1 MNEAQ
6 QTSIQTIVNN
16 HEKNTGTHLFLFIC
30 IVACIAFGAWAWKG
44 NLAIVSVAE
53 GEVVPSTQVKTI
65 QHLEGGIVREIKVR
79 EGERVRTGQS
89 LITLESTATGADV
102 GELKTRIVGLKIEI
116 TRLQAAASNAPK
128 PAFPADLIKS
138 HPRLIREAKQLFESS
153 KRRLDDE
160 FAGQRA
166 IMDQRKQ
173 DIQEA
178 TARIKNQRNSMKLLK
193 EQIAIS
199 DDLLKEQ
206 LTNRYKH
213 LDLLKELA
221 RLTGS
226 IEEDKVALQRAGS
239 ALKQASANRDS
250 IRSKFS
256 EEARTKLDAAR
267 RQLEEFIPRMSKFED
282 SLKRT
287 ILRSPVDGVVKTLH
301 VVTIGGV
308 VRAGDAVID
317 IVPEGDQLIV
327 EAKLKPQDIGYVRE
341 KQSARITLASAD
353 AMRFDGL
360 EGIVV
365 RVSPDTITG
374 DDGEPYYKVRIQTE
388 RNHFRRAENRYDLFP
403 GMQVIASIH
412 TGERT
417 IMEYLLDPFLN
428 AGDTAMRER

>member
-1 MNEAQ
+1 MAEVKQKPMQSTENQ
-6 QTSIQTIVNN
+6 Y
-16 HEKNTGTHLFLFIC
+16 EKNAGTHLFLFIC
-30 IVACIAFGAWAWKG
+30 ILACIAFVAWAWNG

-53 GEVVPSTQVKTI
+53 GEVVPSSQIKTI

-79 EGERVRTGQS
+79 EGERVTKGQP
-89 LITLESTATGADV
+89 LITLESAATGADV
-102 GELKTRIVGLKIEI
+102 GELKTRIVGLRIEI
-116 TRLQAAASNAPK
+116 ARLQAAASNAAK
-128 PAFPADLIKS
+128 PSFPHKLKKN
-138 HPRLIREAKQLFESS
+138 HPQLVREANQLFESR
-153 KRRLDDE
+153 KRRLKDE
-160 FAGQRA
+160 LASQRA
-166 IMDQRKQ
+166 IMAQRKQ
-173 DIQEA
+173 DIQET
-178 TARIKNQRNSMKLLK
+178 TARIKNQRRSMKLLK

-199 DDLLKEQ
+199 EDLLKEQ

-239 ALKQASANRDS
+239 ALKQASANKDS

-256 EEARTKLDAAR
+256 EDARTKLDAAR
-267 RQLEEFIPRMSKFED
+267 RQLEEFTPRMSKFED

-287 ILRSPVDGVVKTLH
+287 ILRSPVAGVVKTLH

-327 EAKLKPQDIGYVRE
+327 EAKLKTQDIGYVR
-341 KQSARITLASAD
+341 KQQSARITLASAD

-374 DDGEPYYKVRIQTE
+374 DDGEPYYKVRIKTE

-417 IMEYLLDPFLN
+417 IMEYLLDPFFN
-428 AGDTAMRER
+428 ASDTAMRER

>member
-1 MNEAQ
+1 MAEANQ
-6 QTSIQTIVNN
+6 GPKQSTEKQY
-16 HEKNTGTHLFLFIC
+16 EKNSGTHLFLFIC
-30 IVACIAFGAWAWKG
+30 IIACIAFGAWAWRG
-44 NLAIVSVAE
+44 QLAIVSVAE

-65 QHLEGGIVREIKVR
+65 QHLEGGIIREIKIR
-79 EGERVRTGQS
+79 EGERVKTGQS
-89 LITLESTATGADV
+89 LITLESTASGADV

-116 TRLQAAASNAPK
+116 ARLKAAASNAKK
-128 PAFPADLIKS
+128 PIFPPDLIKS
-138 HPRLIREAKQLFESS
+138 YPRLIEEANKLFKSR

-160 FAGQRA
+160 FASQNA
-166 IMDQRKQ
+166 IIAQRKQ

-178 TARIKNQRNSMKLLK
+178 TARIRNQRNSLKLLK

-199 DDLLKEQ
+199 EDLLKEQ

-221 RLTGS
+221 RLKGS
-226 IEEDKVALQRAGS
+226 IEEDKVALKRAGS
-239 ALKQASANRDS
+239 ALAQASANKDS

-256 EEARTKLDAAR
+256 EEARTKLDTAR
-267 RQLEEFIPRMSKFED
+267 RQLEEFTPRMSKFED

-287 ILRSPVDGVVKTLH
+287 IIRSPVNGIVKTIH

-308 VRAGDAVID
+308 VRAGDAIID
-317 IVPEGDQLIV
+317 IVPEGDRLII
-327 EAKLKPQDIGYVRE
+327 EAKLKTQDIGYVRVQ
-341 KQSARITLASAD
+341 QSARITLASSD

-360 EGIVV
+360 EGTVI
-365 RVSPDTITG
+365 RVSPDTITS
-374 DDGEPYYKVRIQTE
+374 DDGEPYYKVRIQTD
-388 RNHFRRAENRYDLFP
+388 RNHFQRANNRYDLFP

-428 AGDTAMRER
+428 ASDTAMRER

>member
-6 QTSIQTIVNN
+6 QTSMQTIENN

-79 EGERVRTGQS
+79 EGQRVRTGQS

-116 TRLQAAASNAPK
+116 ARLQAAASNAPK
-128 PAFPADLIKS
+128 PTFPTDLIKS
-138 HPRLIREAKQLFESS
+138 HPRLIREANQLFKSS

-166 IMDQRKQ
+166 IMAQRKQ

-199 DDLLKEQ
+199 EDLLKEQ

-226 IEEDKVALQRAGS
+226 IEGDKVALQRAGS

>member
-1 MNEAQ
+1 MAEANQ
-6 QTSIQTIVNN
+6 GPKQSTEKQY
-16 HEKNTGTHLFLFIC
+16 EKNSGTHLFLFIC
-30 IVACIAFGAWAWKG
+30 IIACIAFGAWAWRG
-44 NLAIVSVAE
+44 QLAIVSVAE

-65 QHLEGGIVREIKVR
+65 QHLEGGIIREIKIR
-79 EGERVRTGQS
+79 EGERVKTGQS
-89 LITLESTATGADV
+89 LITLESTASGADV

-116 TRLQAAASNAPK
+116 ARLKAAASNAKK
-128 PAFPADLIKS
+128 PIFPTDLIKS
-138 HPRLIREAKQLFESS
+138 YPRLIEEANKLFKSR

-160 FAGQRA
+160 FASQNA
-166 IMDQRKQ
+166 IIAQRKQ

-178 TARIKNQRNSMKLLK
+178 TARIRNQRNSLKLLK

-199 DDLLKEQ
+199 EDLLKEQ

-221 RLTGS
+221 RLKGS
-226 IEEDKVALQRAGS
+226 IEEDKVALKRAGS
-239 ALKQASANRDS
+239 ALAQASANKDS

-256 EEARTKLDAAR
+256 EEARTKLDTAR
-267 RQLEEFIPRMSKFED
+267 RQLEEFTPRMSKFED

-287 ILRSPVDGVVKTLH
+287 IIRSPVNGIVKTIH

-308 VRAGDAVID
+308 VRAGDAIID
-317 IVPEGDQLIV
+317 IVPEGDRLII
-327 EAKLKPQDIGYVRE
+327 EAKLKTQDIGYVRVQ
-341 KQSARITLASAD
+341 QSARITLASSD

-360 EGIVV
+360 EGTVI
-365 RVSPDTITG
+365 RVSPDTITS
-374 DDGEPYYKVRIQTE
+374 DDGEPYYKVRIQTD
-388 RNHFRRAENRYDLFP
+388 RNHFQRAKNRYDLFP

-428 AGDTAMRER
+428 ASDTAMRER

>member
-1 MNEAQ
+1 MAEVKQKPMQSTENQ
-6 QTSIQTIVNN
+6 Y
-16 HEKNTGTHLFLFIC
+16 EKNASTHLFLFIC
-30 IVACIAFGAWAWKG
+30 ILACIAFVAWAWNG

-53 GEVVPSTQVKTI
+53 GEVVPSSQIKTI

-79 EGERVRTGQS
+79 EGERVTKGQP

-102 GELKTRIVGLKIEI
+102 GELKTRIVGLRIEI
-116 TRLQAAASNAPK
+116 ARLQAAASNAAK
-128 PAFPADLIKS
+128 PSFPHKLKKN
-138 HPRLIREAKQLFESS
+138 HPQLVREANQLFESR
-153 KRRLDDE
+153 KRRLKDE
-160 FAGQRA
+160 LASQRA
-166 IMDQRKQ
+166 IMAQRKQ
-173 DIQEA
+173 DIQET
-178 TARIKNQRNSMKLLK
+178 TARIKNQRRSMKLLK

-199 DDLLKEQ
+199 EDLLKEQ

-239 ALKQASANRDS
+239 ALKQASANKDS

-256 EEARTKLDAAR
+256 EDARTKLDAAR
-267 RQLEEFIPRMSKFED
+267 RQLEEFTPRMSKFED

-287 ILRSPVDGVVKTLH
+287 ILRSPVAGVVKTLH

-327 EAKLKPQDIGYVRE
+327 EAKLKTQDIGYVR
-341 KQSARITLASAD
+341 KQQSARITLASAD

-365 RVSPDTITG
+365 RVSPDTITA
-374 DDGEPYYKVRIQTE
+374 DDGEPYYKVSIKTE

-417 IMEYLLDPFLN
+417 IMEYLLDPFFN
-428 AGDTAMRER
+428 ASDTAMRER

>member
-1 MNEAQ
+1 MAEANQ
-6 QTSIQTIVNN
+6 GPKQSTEKQY
-16 HEKNTGTHLFLFIC
+16 EKNSGTHLFLFIC
-30 IVACIAFGAWAWKG
+30 IIACIAFGAWAWRG
-44 NLAIVSVAE
+44 QLAIVSVAE

-65 QHLEGGIVREIKVR
+65 QHLEGGIIREIKIR
-79 EGERVRTGQS
+79 EGERVKTGQS
-89 LITLESTATGADV
+89 LITLESTASGADV

-116 TRLQAAASNAPK
+116 ARLKAAASNAKK
-128 PAFPADLIKS
+128 PIFPPDLIKS
-138 HPRLIREAKQLFESS
+138 YPRLIEEANKLFKSR

-160 FAGQRA
+160 FASQNA
-166 IMDQRKQ
+166 IIAQRKQ

-178 TARIKNQRNSMKLLK
+178 TARIRNQRNSLKLLK

-199 DDLLKEQ
+199 EDLLKEQ

-221 RLTGS
+221 RLKGS
-226 IEEDKVALQRAGS
+226 IEEDKVALKRAGS
-239 ALKQASANRDS
+239 ALAQASANKDS

-256 EEARTKLDAAR
+256 EEARTKLDTAR
-267 RQLEEFIPRMSKFED
+267 RQLEEFTPRMSKFED

-287 ILRSPVDGVVKTLH
+287 IIRSPVNGIVKTIH

-308 VRAGDAVID
+308 VRAGDAIID
-317 IVPEGDQLIV
+317 IVPEGDRLII
-327 EAKLKPQDIGYVRE
+327 EAKLKTQDIGYVRVQ
-341 KQSARITLASAD
+341 QSARITLASAD

-360 EGIVV
+360 EGTVI

-374 DDGEPYYKVRIQTE
+374 DDGEPYYKVRIQTD
-388 RNHFRRAENRYDLFP
+388 RNHFQRAKNRYDLFP

-428 AGDTAMRER
+428 ASDTAMRER

>member
-1 MNEAQ
+1 MAEANQ
-6 QTSIQTIVNN
+6 GPKQSTEKQN
-16 HEKNTGTHLFLFIC
+16 EKNSGTHLFLFIC
-30 IVACIAFGAWAWKG
+30 IIACIAFGAWAWRG
-44 NLAIVSVAE
+44 QLAIVSVAE

-65 QHLEGGIVREIKVR
+65 QHLEGGIIREIKIR
-79 EGERVRTGQS
+79 EGERVKTGQS
-89 LITLESTATGADV
+89 LITLESTASGADV

-116 TRLQAAASNAPK
+116 ARLKAAASNAKK
-128 PAFPADLIKS
+128 PIFPPDLIKS
-138 HPRLIREAKQLFESS
+138 YPRLIEEANKLFKSR

-160 FAGQRA
+160 FASQNA
-166 IMDQRKQ
+166 IIAQRKQ

-178 TARIKNQRNSMKLLK
+178 TARIRNQRNSLKLLK

-199 DDLLKEQ
+199 EDLLKEQ

-221 RLTGS
+221 RLKGS
-226 IEEDKVALQRAGS
+226 IEEDKVALKRAGS
-239 ALKQASANRDS
+239 ALAQASANKDS

-256 EEARTKLDAAR
+256 EEARTKLDTAR
-267 RQLEEFIPRMSKFED
+267 RQLEEFTPRMSKFED

-287 ILRSPVDGVVKTLH
+287 IIRSPVNGIVKTIH

-308 VRAGDAVID
+308 VRAGDAIID
-317 IVPEGDQLIV
+317 IVPEGDRLII
-327 EAKLKPQDIGYVRE
+327 EAKLKTQDIGYVRVQ
-341 KQSARITLASAD
+341 QSARITLASAD

-360 EGIVV
+360 EGTVI
-365 RVSPDTITG
+365 RVSPDTITS
-374 DDGEPYYKVRIQTE
+374 DDGEPYYKVRIQTD
-388 RNHFRRAENRYDLFP
+388 RNHFQRAKNRYDLFP

-428 AGDTAMRER
+428 ASDTAMRER

>member
-1 MNEAQ
+1 MSEAS
-6 QTSIQTIVNN
+6 QTNDHTNKDD
-16 HEKNTGTHLFLFIC
+16 HDKNTGTHLFLFIC
-30 IVACIAFGAWAWKG
+30 IIACISFGAWAWKG
-44 NLAIVSVAE
+44 QLAIVSVAE

-65 QHLEGGIVREIKVR
+65 QHLEGGIVREIKIR
-79 EGERVRTGQS
+79 EGERVKTGQS
-89 LITLESTATGADV
+89 LISLESTASGADV

-116 TRLQAAASNAPK
+116 ARLQAAASNAKK
-128 PAFPADLIKS
+128 PAFPGNLVKS
-138 HPRLIREAKQLFESS
+138 HPSLIREAIQLFESR

-160 FAGQRA
+160 FASQRA
-166 IMDQRKQ
+166 IMAQRKQ

-199 DDLLKEQ
+199 EDLLKEQ

-221 RLTGS
+221 KLKGS
-226 IEEDKVALQRAGS
+226 IEEDKVALKRAGS
-239 ALKQASANRDS
+239 ALTQASANRDS

-267 RQLEEFIPRMSKFED
+267 RQLEEFAPRMSKFED

-287 ILRSPVDGVVKTLH
+287 ILRSPVNGVVKSIH

-308 VRAGDAVID
+308 VRAGDAIID
-317 IVPEGDQLIV
+317 IVPEGDRLII
-327 EAKLKPQDIGYVRE
+327 EAKLKTQDIGYVRQQ
-341 KQSARITLASAD
+341 QSARITLASAD

-360 EGIVV
+360 DGTVI

-374 DDGEPYYKVRIQTE
+374 NDGEPYYKVRIQTD

-417 IMEYLLDPFLN
+417 IMEYILDPFLN

>member
-1 MNEAQ
+1 MAEANQ
-6 QTSIQTIVNN
+6 GPKQSTEKQN
-16 HEKNTGTHLFLFIC
+16 EKNSGTHLFLFIC
-30 IVACIAFGAWAWKG
+30 IIACIAFGAWAWRG
-44 NLAIVSVAE
+44 QLAIVSVAE

-65 QHLEGGIVREIKVR
+65 QHLEGGIIREIKIR
-79 EGERVRTGQS
+79 EGERVKTGQS
-89 LITLESTATGADV
+89 LITLESTASGADV

-116 TRLQAAASNAPK
+116 ARLKAAASNAKK
-128 PAFPADLIKS
+128 PIFPPDLIKS
-138 HPRLIREAKQLFESS
+138 YPRLIEEANKLFKSR

-160 FAGQRA
+160 FASQNA
-166 IMDQRKQ
+166 IIAQRKQ

-178 TARIKNQRNSMKLLK
+178 TARIRNQRNSLKLLK

-199 DDLLKEQ
+199 EDLLKEQ

-221 RLTGS
+221 RLKGS
-226 IEEDKVALQRAGS
+226 IEEDKVALKRAGS
-239 ALKQASANRDS
+239 ALAQASANKDS

-256 EEARTKLDAAR
+256 EEARTKLDTAR
-267 RQLEEFIPRMSKFED
+267 RQLEEFTPRMSKFED

-287 ILRSPVDGVVKTLH
+287 IIRSPVNGIVKTIH

-308 VRAGDAVID
+308 VRAGDAIID
-317 IVPEGDQLIV
+317 IVPEGDRLII
-327 EAKLKPQDIGYVRE
+327 EAKLKTQDIGYVRVQ
-341 KQSARITLASAD
+341 QSARITLASSD

-360 EGIVV
+360 EGTVI
-365 RVSPDTITG
+365 RVSPDTITS
-374 DDGEPYYKVRIQTE
+374 DDGEPYYKVRIQTD
-388 RNHFRRAENRYDLFP
+388 RNHFQRAKNRYDLFP

-428 AGDTAMRER
+428 ASDTAMRER

>member
-1 MNEAQ
+1 MAEVKQKPMQSTENQ
-6 QTSIQTIVNN
+6 Y
-16 HEKNTGTHLFLFIC
+16 EKNAGTHLFLFIC
-30 IVACIAFGAWAWKG
+30 ILACIAFVAWAWNG

-53 GEVVPSTQVKTI
+53 GEVVPSSQIKTI
-65 QHLEGGIVREIKVR
+65 QHLEGGIIREIKVR
-79 EGERVRTGQS
+79 EGERVMKGQP
-89 LITLESTATGADV
+89 LITLESAATGADV
-102 GELKTRIVGLKIEI
+102 GELKTRIVGLRIEI
-116 TRLQAAASNAPK
+116 ARLQAAASNAAK
-128 PAFPADLIKS
+128 PSFPHKLKKN
-138 HPRLIREAKQLFESS
+138 HPQLVREANQLFESR
-153 KRRLDDE
+153 KRRLKDE
-160 FAGQRA
+160 LASQRA
-166 IMDQRKQ
+166 IMAQRKQ
-173 DIQEA
+173 DIQET
-178 TARIKNQRNSMKLLK
+178 TARIKNQRRSMKLLK

-199 DDLLKEQ
+199 EDLLKEQ

-239 ALKQASANRDS
+239 ALKQASANKDS

-256 EEARTKLDAAR
+256 EDARTKLDAAR
-267 RQLEEFIPRMSKFED
+267 RQLEEFTPRMSKFED

-287 ILRSPVDGVVKTLH
+287 ILRSPVEGVVKTLH

-327 EAKLKPQDIGYVRE
+327 EARLKTQDIGYVR
-341 KQSARITLASAD
+341 KQQSARITLASAD

-374 DDGEPYYKVRIQTE
+374 DDGEPYYKVRIKTE

-417 IMEYLLDPFLN
+417 IMEYLLDPFFN
-428 AGDTAMRER
+428 ASDTAMRER

>member
-1 MNEAQ
+1 MAEANQ
-6 QTSIQTIVNN
+6 GPKQSTEKQN
-16 HEKNTGTHLFLFIC
+16 EKNSGTHLFLFIC
-30 IVACIAFGAWAWKG
+30 IIACIAFGAWAWRG
-44 NLAIVSVAE
+44 QLAIVSVAE

-65 QHLEGGIVREIKVR
+65 QHLEGGIIREIKIR
-79 EGERVRTGQS
+79 EGERVKTGQS
-89 LITLESTATGADV
+89 LITLESTASGADV

-116 TRLQAAASNAPK
+116 ARLKAAASNAKK
-128 PAFPADLIKS
+128 PIFPPDLIKS
-138 HPRLIREAKQLFESS
+138 YPRLIEEANKLFKSR

-160 FAGQRA
+160 FASQNA
-166 IMDQRKQ
+166 IIAQRKQ

-178 TARIKNQRNSMKLLK
+178 TARIRNQRNSLKLLK

-199 DDLLKEQ
+199 EDLLKEQ

-221 RLTGS
+221 RLKGS
-226 IEEDKVALQRAGS
+226 IEEDKVALKRAGS
-239 ALKQASANRDS
+239 ALAQASANKDS

-256 EEARTKLDAAR
+256 EEARTKLDTAR
-267 RQLEEFIPRMSKFED
+267 RQLEEFTPRMSKFED

-287 ILRSPVDGVVKTLH
+287 IIRSPVNGIVKTIH

-308 VRAGDAVID
+308 VRAGDAIID
-317 IVPEGDQLIV
+317 IVPEGDRLII
-327 EAKLKPQDIGYVRE
+327 EAKLKTQDIGYVRE
-341 KQSARITLASAD
+341 QQSARITLASAD

-360 EGIVV
+360 EGTVI
-365 RVSPDTITG
+365 RVSPDTITS
-374 DDGEPYYKVRIQTE
+374 DDGEPYYKVRIQTD
-388 RNHFRRAENRYDLFP
+388 RNHFQRAKNRYDLFP

-428 AGDTAMRER
+428 ASDTAMRER

>member
-1 MNEAQ
+1 MAEVKQKPMQSTENQ
-6 QTSIQTIVNN
+6 Y
-16 HEKNTGTHLFLFIC
+16 EKNAGTHLFLFIC
-30 IVACIAFGAWAWKG
+30 ILACIAFVAWAWNG

-53 GEVVPSTQVKTI
+53 GEVVPSSQIKTI

-79 EGERVRTGQS
+79 EGERVTKGQP

-102 GELKTRIVGLKIEI
+102 GELKTRIVGLRIEI
-116 TRLQAAASNAPK
+116 ARLQAAASNAAK
-128 PAFPADLIKS
+128 PSFPHKLKKN
-138 HPRLIREAKQLFESS
+138 HPQLVREANQLFESR
-153 KRRLDDE
+153 KRRLKDE
-160 FAGQRA
+160 LASQRA
-166 IMDQRKQ
+166 IMAQRKQ
-173 DIQEA
+173 DIQET
-178 TARIKNQRNSMKLLK
+178 TARIKNQRRSMKLLK

-199 DDLLKEQ
+199 EDLLKEQ

-239 ALKQASANRDS
+239 ALKQASANKDS

-256 EEARTKLDAAR
+256 EDARTKLDAAR
-267 RQLEEFIPRMSKFED
+267 RQLEEFTPRMSKFED

-287 ILRSPVDGVVKTLH
+287 ILRSPVEGVVKTLH

-327 EAKLKPQDIGYVRE
+327 EARLKTQDIGYVR
-341 KQSARITLASAD
+341 KQQSARITLASAD

-374 DDGEPYYKVRIQTE
+374 DDGEPYYKVRIKTE

-417 IMEYLLDPFLN
+417 IMEYLLDPFFN
-428 AGDTAMRER
+428 ASDTAMRER

>member
-1 MNEAQ
+1 MAEVKQKPMQSTENQ
-6 QTSIQTIVNN
+6 Y
-16 HEKNTGTHLFLFIC
+16 EKNAGTHLFLFIC
-30 IVACIAFGAWAWKG
+30 ILACIAFVAWAWNG

-53 GEVVPSTQVKTI
+53 GEVVPSSQIKTI
-65 QHLEGGIVREIKVR
+65 QHLEGGIIREIKVR
-79 EGERVRTGQS
+79 EGERVTKGQP
-89 LITLESTATGADV
+89 LITLESAATGADV
-102 GELKTRIVGLKIEI
+102 GELKTRIVGLRIEI
-116 TRLQAAASNAPK
+116 ARLQAAASNAAK
-128 PAFPADLIKS
+128 PSFPHKLKKN
-138 HPRLIREAKQLFESS
+138 HPQLVREANQLFESR
-153 KRRLDDE
+153 KRRLKDE
-160 FAGQRA
+160 LASQRA
-166 IMDQRKQ
+166 IMAQRKQ
-173 DIQEA
+173 DIQET
-178 TARIKNQRNSMKLLK
+178 TARIKNQRRSMKLLK

-199 DDLLKEQ
+199 EDLLKEQ

-239 ALKQASANRDS
+239 ALKQASANKDS

-256 EEARTKLDAAR
+256 EDARTKLDAAR
-267 RQLEEFIPRMSKFED
+267 RQLEEFTPRMSKFED

-287 ILRSPVDGVVKTLH
+287 ILRSPVKGVVKTLH

-327 EAKLKPQDIGYVRE
+327 EAKLKTQDIGYVR
-341 KQSARITLASAD
+341 KQQSARITLASAD

-374 DDGEPYYKVRIQTE
+374 DDGEPYYKVRIKTE

-417 IMEYLLDPFLN
+417 IMEYLLDPFFN
-428 AGDTAMRER
+428 ASDTAMRER

>member
-1 MNEAQ
+1 MAEGKQKPMQSTENQ
-6 QTSIQTIVNN
+6 Y
-16 HEKNTGTHLFLFIC
+16 EKNASTHLFLFIC
-30 IVACIAFGAWAWKG
+30 ILACIAFVAWAWNG

-53 GEVVPSTQVKTI
+53 GEVVPSSQIKTI

-79 EGERVRTGQS
+79 EGERVTKGQR
-89 LITLESTATGADV
+89 LITLESAATGADV
-102 GELKTRIVGLKIEI
+102 GELKTRIVGLRIEI
-116 TRLQAAASNAPK
+116 ARLQAAASNAAK
-128 PAFPADLIKS
+128 PSFPHKLKKN
-138 HPRLIREAKQLFESS
+138 HPQLVREANQLFESR
-153 KRRLDDE
+153 KRRLKDE
-160 FAGQRA
+160 LASQRA
-166 IMDQRKQ
+166 IMAQRKQ
-173 DIQEA
+173 DIQET
-178 TARIKNQRNSMKLLK
+178 TARIKNQRRSMKLLK

-199 DDLLKEQ
+199 EDLLKEQ

-239 ALKQASANRDS
+239 ALKQASANKDS

-256 EEARTKLDAAR
+256 EDARTKLDAAR
-267 RQLEEFIPRMSKFED
+267 RQLEEFTPRMSKFED

-287 ILRSPVDGVVKTLH
+287 ILRSPVAGVVKTLH

-327 EAKLKPQDIGYVRE
+327 EAKLKTQDIGYVR
-341 KQSARITLASAD
+341 KQQSARITLASAD

-374 DDGEPYYKVRIQTE
+374 DDGEPYYKVRIKTE

-417 IMEYLLDPFLN
+417 IMEYLLDPFFN
-428 AGDTAMRER
+428 ASDTAMRER

>member
-1 MNEAQ
+1 MNEVE
-6 QTSIQTIVNN
+6 QTSMQSMESSN
-16 HEKNTGTHLFLFIC
+16 EKNTGTHFFLLTCVI
-30 IVACIAFGAWAWKG
+30 ACFSFGVWAWKG

-65 QHLEGGIVREIKVR
+65 QHLEGGIVSEIRVR
-79 EGERVRTGQS
+79 EGERVKTGQS
-89 LITLESTATGADV
+89 LVILESASSGADV
-102 GELKTRIVGLKIEI
+102 GELKSRIIGLRIEI
-116 TRLQAAASNAPK
+116 FRLQAAAMNAESPT
-128 PAFPADLIKS
+128 FPPSLIKS
-138 HPRLIREAKQLFESS
+138 HPRLIQAANQLFESRK
-153 KRRLDDE
+153 KRLEDE
-160 FAGQRA
+160 FASQRA
-166 IMDQRKQ
+166 IMEQRQQ
-173 DIQEA
+173 DIQET
-178 TARIKNQRNSMKLLK
+178 TARIRNQRNSLKLLK

-199 DDLLKEQ
+199 EDLLKEQ

-213 LDLLKELA
+213 IDLLKELA

-239 ALKQASANRDS
+239 AFQQASANRDS

-256 EEARTKLDAAR
+256 EEARSKLDTAR
-267 RQLEEFIPRMSKFED
+267 RQLEEFTPRMSKYAD

-287 ILRSPVDGVVKTLH
+287 TLRSPVDGVVKTLH

-308 VRAGDAVID
+308 VRAGDPVID
-317 IVPEGDQLIV
+317 VVPEGDRLIV

-341 KQSARITLASAD
+341 QQSARITLASGD

-360 EGIVV
+360 EGIVI

-374 DDGEPYYKVRIQTE
+374 DDGQPYYKVRIQTE
-388 RNHFRRAENRYDLFP
+388 RNHFRRAKNRYDLFP
-403 GMQVIASIH
+403 GMLVIASIH

-417 IMEYLLDPFLN
+417 ILEYLLDPFLN

>member
-1 MNEAQ
+1 MNQ
-6 QTSIQTIVNN
+6 PPQTTEQNIETS
-16 HEKNTGTHLFLFIC
+16 HETNTGTHLFLFIC
-30 IVACIAFGAWAWKG
+30 VIACIAFGAWAWTG

-53 GEVVPSTQVKTI
+53 GEVVPSSQVKTI

-79 EGERVRTGQS
+79 EGERVKTGQA
-89 LITLESTATGADV
+89 LITLESAATGADV
-102 GELKTRIVGLKIEI
+102 GELKTRIMGLIIEI
-116 TRLQAAASNAPK
+116 SRLQAAASNAKK
-128 PAFPADLIKS
+128 PTFPADLEKS
-138 HPRLIREAKQLFESS
+138 HPLLIQEANQLFDSS
-153 KRRLDDE
+153 KRRLEDE
-160 FAGQRA
+160 FASQRA
-166 IMDQRKQ
+166 IIAQRKQ

-199 DDLLKEQ
+199 EDLLSEQ
-206 LTNRYKH
+206 LTTRYKH

-226 IEEDKVALQRAGS
+226 IDKDKVALQRAGS
-239 ALKQASANRDS
+239 ALKQASANKDS
-250 IRSKFS
+250 IRSTFS
-256 EEARTKLDAAR
+256 EEARTKLEAAR
-267 RQLEEFIPRMSKFED
+267 RQLEEFTPRMSKFED
-282 SLKRT
+282 NLKRT

-308 VRAGDAVID
+308 VRAGDAVVD
-317 IVPEGDQLIV
+317 VVPEGDRLIV
-327 EAKLKPQDIGYVRE
+327 EAKLKTQDIGYVR
-341 KQSARITLASAD
+341 KQQSARITLASGD

-360 EGIVV
+360 EGVVV

-417 IMEYLLDPFLN
+417 IMEYLLDPFLD
-428 AGDTAMRER
+428 ASDTAMRER

>member
-1 MNEAQ
+1 MAEVKQKPMQSTENQ
-6 QTSIQTIVNN
+6 Y
-16 HEKNTGTHLFLFIC
+16 EKNAGTHLFLFIC
-30 IVACIAFGAWAWKG
+30 ILACIAFVAWAWNG

-53 GEVVPSTQVKTI
+53 GEVVPSSQIKTI
-65 QHLEGGIVREIKVR
+65 QHLEGGIIREIKVR
-79 EGERVRTGQS
+79 EGERVTKGQP

-102 GELKTRIVGLKIEI
+102 GELKTRIVGLRIEI
-116 TRLQAAASNAPK
+116 ARLQAAASNAAK
-128 PAFPADLIKS
+128 PSFPHKLKKN
-138 HPRLIREAKQLFESS
+138 HPQLVREANQLFESR
-153 KRRLDDE
+153 KRRLKDE
-160 FAGQRA
+160 LASQRA
-166 IMDQRKQ
+166 IMAQRKQ
-173 DIQEA
+173 DIQET
-178 TARIKNQRNSMKLLK
+178 TARIKNQRRSMKLLK

-199 DDLLKEQ
+199 EDLLKEQ

-239 ALKQASANRDS
+239 ALKQASANKDS

-256 EEARTKLDAAR
+256 EDARTKLDAAR
-267 RQLEEFIPRMSKFED
+267 RQLEEFTPRMSKFED

-287 ILRSPVDGVVKTLH
+287 ILRSPVEGVVKTLH

-327 EAKLKPQDIGYVRE
+327 EARLKTQDIGYVR
-341 KQSARITLASAD
+341 KQQSARITLASAD

-374 DDGEPYYKVRIQTE
+374 DDGEPYYKVRIKTE

-417 IMEYLLDPFLN
+417 IMEYLLDPFFN
-428 AGDTAMRER
+428 ASDTAMRER

>member
-1 MNEAQ
+1 MAEANQ
-6 QTSIQTIVNN
+6 GPKQSTEKQY
-16 HEKNTGTHLFLFIC
+16 EKNSGTHLFLFIC
-30 IVACIAFGAWAWKG
+30 IIACIAFGAWAWRG
-44 NLAIVSVAE
+44 QLAIVSVAE

-65 QHLEGGIVREIKVR
+65 QHLEGGIIREIKIR
-79 EGERVRTGQS
+79 EGERVKTGQS
-89 LITLESTATGADV
+89 LITLESTASGADV

-116 TRLQAAASNAPK
+116 ARLKAAASNAKK
-128 PAFPADLIKS
+128 PIFPPDLIKS
-138 HPRLIREAKQLFESS
+138 YPRLIEEANKLFKSR

-160 FAGQRA
+160 FASQNA
-166 IMDQRKQ
+166 IIAQRKQ

-178 TARIKNQRNSMKLLK
+178 TARIRNQRNSLKLLK

-199 DDLLKEQ
+199 EDLLKEQ

-221 RLTGS
+221 RLKGS
-226 IEEDKVALQRAGS
+226 IEEDKVALKRAGS
-239 ALKQASANRDS
+239 ALAQASANKDS

-256 EEARTKLDAAR
+256 EEARTKLDTAR
-267 RQLEEFIPRMSKFED
+267 RQLEEFTPRMSKFED

-287 ILRSPVDGVVKTLH
+287 IIRSPVNGIVKTIH

-308 VRAGDAVID
+308 VRAGDAIID
-317 IVPEGDQLIV
+317 IVPEGDRLII
-327 EAKLKPQDIGYVRE
+327 EAKLKTQDIGYVRVQ
-341 KQSARITLASAD
+341 QSARITLASAD

-360 EGIVV
+360 EGTVI
-365 RVSPDTITG
+365 RVSPDTITS
-374 DDGEPYYKVRIQTE
+374 DDGEPYYKVRIQTD
-388 RNHFRRAENRYDLFP
+388 RNHFQRAKNRYDLFP

-428 AGDTAMRER
+428 ASDTAMRER

>member
-1 MNEAQ
+1 MAEANQ
-6 QTSIQTIVNN
+6 GPKQSTEKQY
-16 HEKNTGTHLFLFIC
+16 EKNSGTHLFLFIC
-30 IVACIAFGAWAWKG
+30 IIACIAFGAWAWRG
-44 NLAIVSVAE
+44 QLAIVSVAE

-65 QHLEGGIVREIKVR
+65 QHLEGGIIREIKIR
-79 EGERVRTGQS
+79 EGERVKTGQS
-89 LITLESTATGADV
+89 LITLESTASGADV

-116 TRLQAAASNAPK
+116 ARLKAAASNAKK
-128 PAFPADLIKS
+128 PIFPPDLIKS
-138 HPRLIREAKQLFESS
+138 YPRLIEEANKLFKSR

-160 FAGQRA
+160 FASQNA
-166 IMDQRKQ
+166 IIAQRKQ

-178 TARIKNQRNSMKLLK
+178 TARIRNQRNSLKLLK

-199 DDLLKEQ
+199 EDLLKEQ

-221 RLTGS
+221 RLKGS
-226 IEEDKVALQRAGS
+226 IEEDKVALKRAGS
-239 ALKQASANRDS
+239 ALAQASANKDS

-256 EEARTKLDAAR
+256 EEARTKLDTAR
-267 RQLEEFIPRMSKFED
+267 RQLEEFTPRMSKFED

-287 ILRSPVDGVVKTLH
+287 IIRSPVNGIVKTIH

-308 VRAGDAVID
+308 VRAGDAIID
-317 IVPEGDQLIV
+317 IVPEGDRLII
-327 EAKLKPQDIGYVRE
+327 EAKLKTQDIGYVRVQ
-341 KQSARITLASAD
+341 QSARITLASSD

-360 EGIVV
+360 EGTVI
-365 RVSPDTITG
+365 RVSPDTITS
-374 DDGEPYYKVRIQTE
+374 DDGEPYYKVRIQTD
-388 RNHFRRAENRYDLFP
+388 RNHFQRAKNRYDLFP

-428 AGDTAMRER
+428 ASDTAMRER

>member
-1 MNEAQ
+1 MAEVKQKPMQSTENQ
-6 QTSIQTIVNN
+6 Y
-16 HEKNTGTHLFLFIC
+16 EKNAGTHLFLFIC
-30 IVACIAFGAWAWKG
+30 ILACIAFVAWAWNG

-53 GEVVPSTQVKTI
+53 GEVVPSSQIKTI
-65 QHLEGGIVREIKVR
+65 QHLEGGIIREIKVR
-79 EGERVRTGQS
+79 EGERVTKGQP
-89 LITLESTATGADV
+89 LITLESAATGADV
-102 GELKTRIVGLKIEI
+102 GELKTRIVGLRIEI
-116 TRLQAAASNAPK
+116 ARLQAAASNAAK
-128 PAFPADLIKS
+128 PSFPHKLKKN
-138 HPRLIREAKQLFESS
+138 HPQLVREANQLFESR
-153 KRRLDDE
+153 KRRLKDE
-160 FAGQRA
+160 LASQRA
-166 IMDQRKQ
+166 IMAQRKQ
-173 DIQEA
+173 DIQET
-178 TARIKNQRNSMKLLK
+178 TARIKNQRRSMKLLK

-199 DDLLKEQ
+199 EDLLKEQ

-239 ALKQASANRDS
+239 ALKQASANKDS

-256 EEARTKLDAAR
+256 EDARTKLDAAR
-267 RQLEEFIPRMSKFED
+267 RQLEEFTPRMSKFED

-287 ILRSPVDGVVKTLH
+287 ILRSPVEGVVKTLH

-327 EAKLKPQDIGYVRE
+327 EARLKTQDIGYVR
-341 KQSARITLASAD
+341 KQQSARITLASAD

-374 DDGEPYYKVRIQTE
+374 DDGEPYYKVRIKTE

-417 IMEYLLDPFLN
+417 IMEYLLDPFFN
-428 AGDTAMRER
+428 ASDTAMRER

>member
-6 QTSIQTIVNN
+6 QTSMQTIENN

-79 EGERVRTGQS
+79 EGERVQAGQS

-116 TRLQAAASNAPK
+116 ARLQAAASNAPK
-128 PAFPADLIKS
+128 PAFPADLIES
-138 HPRLIREAKQLFESS
+138 HPRLIREANQLFKSS

-166 IMDQRKQ
+166 IMAQRKQ

-341 KQSARITLASAD
+341 KQSARITLASID